1 MMESVEK
8 LIKILIAVFIF
19 LDCLLMC
26 GMAFLLFDEI
36 WRSLL

>member
-1 MMESVEK
+1 MMKGVEK
-8 LIKILIAVFIF
+8 LIKILMTVFIF
-19 LDCLLMC
+19 LDCLLIG

>member
-1 MMESVEK
+1 MMKGVEK
-8 LIKILIAVFIF
+8 LIKILMAVFIF
-19 LDCLLMC
+19 LDCLLID

>member
-1 MMESVEK
+1 MMKGIEK
-8 LIKILIAVFIF
+8 LIRILMAVFIF
-19 LDCLLMC
+19 LDCLLIG